1 MIRNRLSELLSE
13 RGLKISRVAKEVE
26 IARSSLTSMVQNDS
40 EMIRYDAIDKLCKY
54 LNVSPND
61 FFEYMP
67 ISIEYTFDE
76 EPDVEYSIDY
86 NFDNKLVLDKF
97 VFDFLVDVNAY
108 GKSETFDLE
117 VKFMGFEPNEK
128 TNFKISNESNTKNLK
143 EVVNYL
149 TPGLKNV
156 LHKRIQKQMQNYVT
170 EYLLED
176 IENNSSFSIPKSDM
190 TRLKKAFEKAP
201 VKLISNIFT
210 EY

>member
-13 RGLKISRVAKEVE
+13 RGLKISRVAKEVG

-40 EMIRYDAIDKLCKY
+40 EMVRYDAIDKLCKY

-76 EPDVEYSIDY
+76 EPNVEYSIDY

-128 TNFKISNESNTKNLK
+128 TNFKISNESNTEKLK
-143 EVVNYL
+143 EVINYL

-156 LHKRIQKQMQNYVT
+156 LHKRIQKQMQSYVT

-201 VKLISNIFT
+201 VNLISNIFT

>member
-128 TNFKISNESNTKNLK
+128 TNFKISNESNTENLK

>member
-13 RGLKISRVAKEVE
+13 RGLKISRVAKEVG

-40 EMIRYDAIDKLCKY
+40 EMVRYDAIDKLCKY

-76 EPDVEYSIDY
+76 EPNVEYSIDY

-97 VFDFLVDVNAY
+97 VFYFLVDVNAY

-128 TNFKISNESNTKNLK
+128 TNFKISNESNTEKLK

-156 LHKRIQKQMQNYVT
+156 LHKRIQKQMQSYVT

-201 VKLISNIFT
+201 VNLISNIFT

>member
-13 RGLKISRVAKEVE
+13 RGLKISRVAKEVG

-40 EMIRYDAIDKLCKY
+40 EMVRYDAIDKLCKY

-76 EPDVEYSIDY
+76 EPNVEYSIDY

-128 TNFKISNESNTKNLK
+128 TNFKISNENNTEKLK

-156 LHKRIQKQMQNYVT
+156 LHKRIQKQMQSYVT

-201 VKLISNIFT
+201 VNLISNIFT

>member
-13 RGLKISRVAKEVE
+13 RGLKISRVAKEVG

-40 EMIRYDAIDKLCKY
+40 EMVRYDAIDKLCKY

-76 EPDVEYSIDY
+76 EPNVEYSIDY

-128 TNFKISNESNTKNLK
+128 TNFKISNENNTEKLK

-156 LHKRIQKQMQNYVT
+156 LHKRIQKQMQSYVT

-176 IENNSSFSIPKSDM
+176 IENNPSFSIPKSDM

-201 VKLISNIFT
+201 VNLISNIFT

>member
-13 RGLKISRVAKEVE
+13 RGLKISRVAKEVG

-40 EMIRYDAIDKLCKY
+40 EMVRYDAIDKLCKY

-76 EPDVEYSIDY
+76 EPNVEYSIDY

-108 GKSETFDLE
+108 GKSKTFDLE

-128 TNFKISNESNTKNLK
+128 TNFKISNESNTEKLK

-156 LHKRIQKQMQNYVT
+156 LHKRIQKQMQSYVT

-201 VKLISNIFT
+201 VNLISNIFT

>member
-13 RGLKISRVAKEVE
+13 RGLKISRVAKEVG

-40 EMIRYDAIDKLCKY
+40 EMVRYDAIDKLCKY

-76 EPDVEYSIDY
+76 EPNVKYSIDY

-128 TNFKISNESNTKNLK
+128 TNFKISNESNTEKLK

-156 LHKRIQKQMQNYVT
+156 LHKRIQKQMQSYVT

-201 VKLISNIFT
+201 VNLISNIFT

>member
-13 RGLKISRVAKEVE
+13 RGLKISRVAKEVG

-40 EMIRYDAIDKLCKY
+40 EMVRYDAIDKLCKY

-76 EPDVEYSIDY
+76 EPNVEYSIDY

-128 TNFKISNESNTKNLK
+128 TNFKISNESNTEKLK

-156 LHKRIQKQMQNYVT
+156 LHKRIQKQMQSYVT

-201 VKLISNIFT
+201 VNLISNIFT